1 MRELSVIAELRDMNG
16 KLAVHT
22 TVTDIERRLKKLK
35 SFIYSV
41 PYYSTKDGKV
51 IGIDLYFNK
60 SAGNALRKLV
70 KTSQLPL
77 F

>member
-1 MRELSVIAELRDMNG
+1 MIIELRDMNG
-16 KLAVHT
+16 KLALHT
-22 TVTDIERRLKKLK
+22 TATVIERKLKKLK

-41 PYYSTKDGKV
+41 PYYSTNDGKIV
-51 IGIDLYFNK
+51 GIDLYFDK
-60 SAGNALRKLV
+60 SAGKTLRKLV

>member
-1 MRELSVIAELRDMNG
+1 MIAELRDMNG
-16 KLAVHT
+16 KLALHT
-22 TVTDIERRLKKLK
+22 TIIDIERKLKKMK

-41 PYYSTKDGKV
+41 PYYSTKDGKIV
-51 IGIDLYFNK
+51 GIDLYFDK
-60 SAGNALRKLV
+60 SAGSVLRKLA